1 MTADEATTAN
11 GGSNGGA
18 TGNGAGSG
26 TGTTGTTVPTGTLSL
41 AEPVACAGNNEPL
54 LCSDSAPRDCP
65 VGEQLCVVCHYF
77 PLSRALLPCRHT
89 CICAVCFSKLDRCPM
104 CRATITSY
112 FCIRTEEYLP
122 ANSTNEHKVN
132 GKPKGTP
139 AWLKEPPPIVE
150 DTEDLLRAFIL
161 EPKIPINEPKP
172 YFEPRHPSV
181 EQLYDIPQAAL
192 STRIVPE
199 RCPET
204 GKVLDF
210 IETLLLNAGSTA
222 KNSMS
227 LQREPTESLDS
238 ARGSASYF
246 PFWPGGFDEP
256 ENVLAD
262 LVPNPLFDTD
272 LKSCPPGFATGVE
285 FEAPSRS
292 DGSRLED
299 SGKGGVIDL
308 LSAIATDDGFDL
320 LSDRMQT
327 QTSDE
332 KGRHEET
339 KPLPEGIDDETLLA
353 VESERGTEGE
363 VLKISNVINNALQT
377 AEWAEMLDISK
388 PVDDFYVKIPVMAHR
403 FPFELDIFQKQAILK
418 LEEHSH
424 VFVAAHT
431 SAGKTVV
438 AEYAIAL
445 SKKHMT
451 KTIYTSPI
459 KALSN
464 QKYRDFKTTFQDVG
478 LITGDIQID
487 PTASCL
493 IMTTEILRSMLY
505 CGSDITRDLEYVIFD
520 EVHYIT
526 DSDRGY
532 VWEEVLILLPDH
544 VCIVMLSAT
553 VPNTIEFANW
563 VGKTKKKRVW
573 VVSTAKRPV
582 PLEHYLYT
590 GFGGKSKDDSFLI
603 VNEQSQF
610 VQDGYRRAKESYD
623 AKQAKNTARWNGPYS
638 QRQEQTLW
646 VGLID
651 HLRKKEKLPVV
662 SFTLSRNRC
671 DNNAEALVSCDL
683 TTAREKYAITS
694 FFQQCLQRLV
704 PADRVLPQVQQIQS
718 CLERGIG
725 IHHSGILPIL
735 KEIVEMLFARG
746 LVKILFATET
756 FAMGVNMPARTVIFD
771 STRKFDG
778 QAFRPL
784 QPSEYTQMA
793 GRAGRR
799 GLDKTGTVII
809 LCKQILPTDGELK
822 TMILGKPVRLESQFR
837 LTYAMMLYLL
847 RVELV
852 SVENMMLHSFRE
864 FDKRQQMPQSKL
876 ELSKVQEKVSDLS
889 KLSDH
894 LQPLCEFYESAND
907 YLLLRNE
914 LLPKQ
919 LCQPKA
925 INELKVGRVVV
936 VTDEHHYNKLGILL
950 SFSVQSHKDL
960 KLVVLVLDH
969 HGDGKA
975 QHAPSDT
982 LNRGTLWHQMLS
994 LALPYQTFLP
1004 EGVGGH
1010 AVLTLAP
1017 VNLVEL
1023 TKHSIKCDAN
1033 SIIRSWQNRLIPRFR
1048 DAPPSQ
1054 TTIEAIAALAE
1065 LNASVVQTGSV
1076 SGTLEL
1082 VRFQRDLTNLELTE
1096 QLKVAQDRLNRW
1108 LPYTNIADFEH
1119 EFALVYDRKQLERK
1133 LDELKYQASYE
1144 SLSLYPDYCRK
1155 LQVLQELKYIDDMQQ
1170 VAMKGRVAC
1179 EMGQNELMITEL
1191 VMRNILTVLQPAE
1204 IAALLSSLVFQ
1215 AKSDVK
1221 PKLTETLQKGEA
1233 QFREVENDIRLV
1245 ERQYGVTDVC
1255 KKEELNFALTE
1266 VVYEWARNKPFAEI
1280 MLLTDIKEGII
1291 VRCIQQLNE
1300 TLCNVKEA
1308 ARIIGDPVLHSKM
1321 EEASNAIKRDIVFA
1335 ASLYTS
1341 NTPIVIGEV

>member
-1 MTADEATTAN
+1 MSFD
-11 GGSNGGA
+11 
-18 TGNGAGSG
+18 
-26 TGTTGTTVPTGTLSL
+26 
-41 AEPVACAGNNEPL
+41 
-54 LCSDSAPRDCP
+54 
-65 VGEQLCVVCHYF
+65 
-77 PLSRALLPCRHT
+77 
-89 CICAVCFSKLDRCPM
+89 
-104 CRATITSY
+104 
-112 FCIRTEEYLP
+112 
-122 ANSTNEHKVN
+122 
-132 GKPKGTP
+132 P
-139 AWLKEPPPIVE
+139 AWLSEPPPIIE

-161 EPKIPINEPKP
+161 EPKIPIHEPKP
-172 YFEPRHPSV
+172 YFEPRHPSID
-181 EQLYDIPQAAL
+181 QLYDVPHAPII
-192 STRIVPE
+192 TRIVPD

-210 IETLLLNAGSTA
+210 VETLVQNAGSTA

-256 ENVLAD
+256 ETMLAD
-262 LVPNPLFDTD
+262 LVPSPMFEPGA

-285 FEAPSRS
+285 FEASGSVAERS
-292 DGSRLED
+292 EGIGD
-299 SGKGGVIDL
+299 GGVIDL
-308 LSAIATDDGFDL
+308 LSAIAHEDGFDL
-320 LSDRMQT
+320 LSDATT
-327 QTSDE
+327 QRE
-332 KGRHEET
+332 KNATPHEER
-339 KPLPEGIDDETLLA
+339 KLPADIDEESLLS
-353 VESERGTEGE
+353 VESKQTADGQ
-363 VLKISNVINNALQT
+363 VLQISSVSNNATQS
-377 AEWAEMLDISK
+377 AEWAEMIDISK
-388 PVDDFYVKIPVMAHR
+388 PVDDFYVKIPAMAHR

-418 LEEHSH
+418 LEEHNH

-526 DSDRGY
+526 DSDRGH

-603 VNEQSQF
+603 VNEHSQF
-610 VQDGYRRAKESYD
+610 LAQGYHRAKESCE
-623 AKQAKNTARWNGPYS
+623 ARQAKNATRRTGGPYS

-651 HLRKKEKLPVV
+651 HLQKKEKLPVV
-662 SFTLSRNRC
+662 AFTLSRNRC
-671 DNNAEALVSCDL
+671 DNNAEALMSCDL

-694 FFQQCLQRLV
+694 FFQQCLQRLI
-704 PADRVLPQVQQIQS
+704 PPDRALPQVVQMQA

-778 QAFRPL
+778 QAVRPL

-809 LCKQILPTDGELK
+809 LCKQHLPTDGELK
-822 TMILGKPVRLESQFR
+822 TMILGKPIRLESQFR

-864 FDKRQQMPQSKL
+864 FGKRQQMPQSKL
-876 ELSKVQEKVSDLS
+876 ELSKMQEKMSSLT
-889 KLSDH
+889 KLSDN
-894 LQPLCEFYESAND
+894 LKPLCEFYEAAHEYID
-907 YLLLRNE
+907 LWRE
-914 LLPKQ
+914 LMPKQ

-936 VTDEHHYNKLGILL
+936 VTDGHHYNKLGVLL
-950 SFSVQSHKDL
+950 SVSLQSHKDM

-969 HGDGKA
+969 GQTQPKPDPPHPEPLD
-975 QHAPSDT
+975 
-982 LNRGTLWHQMLS
+982 RGTLWHQMLS
-994 LALPYQTFLP
+994 LAYPYQTFLP

-1010 AVLTLAP
+1010 CVLTLGPA
-1017 VNLVEL
+1017 NLIEV
-1023 TKHSIKCDAN
+1023 TKHTIKCDASN
-1033 SIIRSWQNRLIPRFR
+1033 IIRSWENRLIPRFR

-1054 TTIEAIAALAE
+1054 ATVEAVASLAE
-1065 LNASVVQTGSV
+1065 LNAKVIEAGSV
-1076 SGTLEL
+1076 TGTLEC
-1082 VRFQRDLTNLELTE
+1082 VRFQRDLTNLELSE
-1096 QLKVAQDRLNRW
+1096 QLKIAQDRLSRW
-1108 LPYTNIADFEH
+1108 VPYTNIADFEH
-1119 EFALVYDRKQLERK
+1119 EFALVFDWKQLERK

-1144 SLSLYPDYCRK
+1144 SMSLYPDYQRK
-1155 LQVLQELKYIDDMQQ
+1155 LQVLQELKYIDEMQQ

-1191 VMRNILTVLQPAE
+1191 VMRNILTDLQPAE

-1215 AKSDVK
+1215 AKTDVQ
-1221 PKLTETLQKGEA
+1221 PKLTETLQKAEA

-1255 KKEELNFALTE
+1255 KKEELNFGLTE

-1280 MLLTDIKEGII
+1280 MVLTDIKEGII

-1300 TLCNVKEA
+1300 TLCNVKDA

-1341 NTPIVIGEV
+1341 STPIVIGEV

>member
-1 MTADEATTAN
+1 MAFNPE
-11 GGSNGGA
+11 
-18 TGNGAGSG
+18 
-26 TGTTGTTVPTGTLSL
+26 
-41 AEPVACAGNNEPL
+41 
-54 LCSDSAPRDCP
+54 
-65 VGEQLCVVCHYF
+65 
-77 PLSRALLPCRHT
+77 
-89 CICAVCFSKLDRCPM
+89 
-104 CRATITSY
+104 
-112 FCIRTEEYLP
+112 
-122 ANSTNEHKVN
+122 
-132 GKPKGTP
+132 
-139 AWLKEPPPIVE
+139 WLTKPPPVLD
-150 DTEDLLRAFIL
+150 DTDDVLRAFIL
-161 EPKIPINEPKP
+161 EPKIPTHEPKP
-172 YFEPRHPSV
+172 YFMPRTPAV
-181 EQLYDIPQAAL
+181 EQLYDIPHAPII
-192 STRIVPE
+192 TRIVPD

-210 IETLLLNAGSTA
+210 IETMVQNAGSTA

-256 ENVLAD
+256 ETVLAGI
-262 LVPNPLFDTD
+262 PSSPMFETN
-272 LKSCPPGFATGVE
+272 LKTCPPGFISGVDFPSVTSVDDQTGHTAE
-285 FEAPSRS
+285 
-292 DGSRLED
+292 GS
-299 SGKGGVIDL
+299 VVDL
-308 LSAIATDDGFDL
+308 LSAIADDDGFELEPVVQQKETTEVKSDDTMDGKKSVDIVDEDL
-320 LSDRMQT
+320 LAMDK
-327 QTSDE
+327 E
-332 KGRHEET
+332 
-339 KPLPEGIDDETLLA
+339 LPSGQVLNISTVSNTA
-353 VESERGTEGE
+353 VHS
-363 VLKISNVINNALQT
+363 

-478 LITGDIQID
+478 LITGDIQVD

-526 DSDRGY
+526 DSDRGH

-563 VGKTKKKRVW
+563 VGKTKKKRVY

-590 GFGGKSKDDSFLI
+590 GFGGKTKNDSFLI
-603 VNEQSQF
+603 VNEHSKFLQE
-610 VQDGYRRAKESYD
+610 GYRKAKESCE
-623 AKQAKNTARWNGPYS
+623 ARQVKGPAGRRSGPYS

-651 HLRKKEKLPVV
+651 YLQKKDKLPVV
-662 SFTLSRNRC
+662 AFTLSRNRC
-671 DNNAEALVSCDL
+671 DNNAEALMSCDL
-683 TTAREKYAITS
+683 TTAREKYAVTS
-694 FFQQCLQRLV
+694 FFQQCLQRLI
-704 PADRVLPQVQQIQS
+704 PPDRALPQVLQMQS

-756 FAMGVNMPARTVIFD
+756 FAMGVNMPARTVVFD

-778 QAFRPL
+778 LAVRTL
-784 QPSEYTQMA
+784 QTSEYTQMA

-809 LCKQILPTDGELK
+809 ICKQNIPTDAELN
-822 TMILGKPVRLESQFR
+822 TMILGKPIRLESQFR

-852 SVENMMLHSFRE
+852 TVENMMLHSFRE
-864 FDKRQQMPQSKL
+864 FGKRQELPKSKL
-876 ELSKVQEKVSDLS
+876 ELSKVQEKVSSLS
-889 KLSDH
+889 KLGDH
-894 LQPLCEFYESAND
+894 LAPLGGFYDAAYEYIKLWD
-907 YLLLRNE
+907 E

-925 INELKVGRVVV
+925 INELKLGRVLL
-936 VTDEHHYNKLGILL
+936 VTDRNHYNKLGILL
-950 SFSVQSHKDL
+950 SVSTQSHKEM
-960 KLVVLVLDH
+960 KLTVLVLDH
-969 HGDGKA
+969 ESA
-975 QHAPSDT
+975 VPYAPADT
-982 LNRGTLWHQMLS
+982 LDRGPLWHRMLS
-994 LALPYQTFLP
+994 LALPYATFSP

-1010 AVLTLAP
+1010 CVLTLQPAN
-1017 VNLVEL
+1017 VLEV
-1023 TKHSIKCDAN
+1023 TKHVIKCDTS
-1033 SIIRSWQNRLIPRFR
+1033 SIIRSWETRLIPRFY
-1048 DAPPSQ
+1048 DSPPSQ
-1054 TTIEAIAALAE
+1054 TTIEAVASLAE
-1065 LNASVVQTGSV
+1065 LNASVIQTGSAT
-1076 SGTLEL
+1076 GTLEC
-1082 VRFQRDLTNLELTE
+1082 VRFPRDLENLTLTE
-1096 QLKVAQDRLNRW
+1096 QLKVALGRMTQW
-1108 LPYTNIADFEH
+1108 LPYTNIANFEQ

-1133 LDELKYQASYE
+1133 LEELKFQVSYE
-1144 SLSLYPDYCRK
+1144 SMSLYPDYCRK

-1191 VMRNILTVLQPAE
+1191 VMRNILTDLQPAE

-1215 AKSDVK
+1215 AKTDVT
-1221 PKLTETLQKGEA
+1221 PTLTETLQKA
-1233 QFREVENDIRLV
+1233 VKQFMEVENDIRRV
-1245 ERQYGVTDVC
+1245 EQQFMVTDGP
-1255 KKEELNFALTE
+1255 KKEELNFGLVE
-1266 VVYEWARNKPFAEI
+1266 VVYEWACNKPFAEI
-1280 MLLTDIKEGII
+1280 MTLTDIKEGII

-1300 TLCNVKEA
+1300 TLCNVKDV

-1321 EEASNAIKRDIVFA
+1321 EEASNTIKRDIVFA
-1335 ASLYTS
+1335 ASLYIS
-1341 NTPIVIGEV
+1341 STPIVIADV

>member
-1 MTADEATTAN
+1 MSFD
-11 GGSNGGA
+11 
-18 TGNGAGSG
+18 
-26 TGTTGTTVPTGTLSL
+26 PT
-41 AEPVACAGNNEPL
+41 
-54 LCSDSAPRDCP
+54 
-65 VGEQLCVVCHYF
+65 
-77 PLSRALLPCRHT
+77 
-89 CICAVCFSKLDRCPM
+89 
-104 CRATITSY
+104 
-112 FCIRTEEYLP
+112 
-122 ANSTNEHKVN
+122 
-132 GKPKGTP
+132 
-139 AWLKEPPPIVE
+139 WLKEPPPIVE

-161 EPKIPINEPKP
+161 EPKIPLHEPKP
-172 YFEPRHPSV
+172 YFEPRHPSFD
-181 EQLYDIPQAAL
+181 QLYDIPHAPI
-192 STRIVPE
+192 STRIVPD

-210 IETLLLNAGSTA
+210 IETQVQNAGSTA

-227 LQREPTESLDS
+227 LQREPTESIDS

-256 ENVLAD
+256 ESVLAG
-262 LVPNPLFDTD
+262 LVPSPLFETD

-285 FEAPSRS
+285 FEAPPTGM
-292 DGSRLED
+292 DGARATED
-299 SGKGGVIDL
+299 SGKSGMVDL
-308 LSAIATDDGFDL
+308 LSAIA
-320 LSDRMQT
+320 S
-327 QTSDE
+327 
-332 KGRHEET
+332 EEAFVEL
-339 KPLPEGIDDETLLA
+339 LPEGLQTKLSTNDQSTQGTQQEALPAGIDEEEGLLA
-353 VESERGTEGE
+353 VTGE
-363 VLKISNVINNALQT
+363 QEAGEQVLKISTVTNNALQS

-388 PVDDFYVKIPVMAHR
+388 PVDDFYVKIPSMAHR

-526 DSDRGY
+526 DSDRGH

-603 VNEQSQF
+603 VNAQSQF
-610 VQDGYRRAKESYD
+610 VQEGYRRAKESYE
-623 AKQAKNTARWNGPYS
+623 AKQAKSTGRRNNGPYS

-651 HLRKKEKLPVV
+651 HLQKKEKLPVV
-662 SFTLSRNRC
+662 AFTLSRNRC
-671 DNNAEALVSCDL
+671 DNNAEALMSCDL

-809 LCKQILPTDGELK
+809 LCKQNLPLDGELK

-876 ELSKVQEKVSDLS
+876 ELNQVQEKMSALS

-894 LQPLCEFYESAND
+894 LQPLCEFYEAASE
-907 YLLLRNE
+907 YLNLRNE

-950 SFSVQSHKDL
+950 SVSVQSHKEL

-969 HGDGKA
+969 CASGKTQPA
-975 QHAPSDT
+975 SPET
-982 LNRGTLWHQMLS
+982 LNRGPLWHQMLS

-1017 VNLVEL
+1017 VNLIEL
-1023 TKHSIKCDAN
+1023 TKHTIKCDAN
-1033 SIIRSWQNRLIPRFR
+1033 AIIRSWEYRLIPRFR

-1054 TTIEAIAALAE
+1054 STIEAVAALAE
-1065 LNASVVQTGSV
+1065 LNATVVQAGSV
-1076 SGTLEL
+1076 TGTLEL
-1082 VRFQRDLTNLELTE
+1082 VRFPRDLTNLELSQ
-1096 QLKVAQDRLNRW
+1096 QLQTAQGRLNRW
-1108 LPYTNIADFEH
+1108 LPYTGMADFEH
-1119 EFALVYDRKQLERK
+1119 EFAVVYDRKQLERK

-1191 VMRNILTVLQPAE
+1191 VMRNILTDLQPAE

-1215 AKSDVK
+1215 AKSDVT
-1221 PKLTETLQKGEA
+1221 PKLTETLQKAEA

-1255 KKEELNFALTE
+1255 KKEELNFGLTE

-1300 TLCNVKEA
+1300 TLCNVKDA

-1341 NTPIVIGEV
+1341 STPIVIGDV

>member
-1 MTADEATTAN
+1 MSFD
-11 GGSNGGA
+11 
-18 TGNGAGSG
+18 
-26 TGTTGTTVPTGTLSL
+26 
-41 AEPVACAGNNEPL
+41 
-54 LCSDSAPRDCP
+54 
-65 VGEQLCVVCHYF
+65 
-77 PLSRALLPCRHT
+77 
-89 CICAVCFSKLDRCPM
+89 
-104 CRATITSY
+104 
-112 FCIRTEEYLP
+112 
-122 ANSTNEHKVN
+122 
-132 GKPKGTP
+132 P
-139 AWLKEPPPIVE
+139 AWLTNPPPIAE
-150 DTEDLLRAFIL
+150 DTDDLLRAFIL
-161 EPKIPINEPKP
+161 EPNIPVHKPKP
-172 YFEPRHPSV
+172 FFVPRHITP
-181 EQLYDIPQAAL
+181 EQLYDVPHAPI

-210 IETLLLNAGSTA
+210 IETVVQNAGSTA

-238 ARGSASYF
+238 ARGNASYF

-256 ENVLAD
+256 ETVLSY
-262 LVPNPLFDTD
+262 LPSNPMFETN
-272 LKSCPPGFATGVE
+272 LKSCPPGFATGVD
-285 FEAPSRS
+285 FGTR
-292 DGSRLED
+292 DGDGGLVESTAD
-299 SGKGGVIDL
+299 GGVIDL
-308 LSAIATDDGFDL
+308 LSAIAGEEGFEL
-320 LSDRMQT
+320 LSEEVSKT
-327 QTSDE
+327 DE
-332 KGRHEET
+332 ESST
-339 KPLPEGIDDETLLA
+339 KPHDSMKSLPEGIIDEGLLA
-353 VESERGTEGE
+353 VDKSEQQQ
-363 VLKISNVINNALQT
+363 VLKISNVNNNELKS
-377 AEWAEMLDISK
+377 AEWAEMIDISK
-388 PVDDFYVKIPVMAHR
+388 PVDDFYAKIPVMAHR

-418 LEEHSH
+418 LEEHNH

-526 DSDRGY
+526 DSDRGH

-603 VNEQSQF
+603 VNEHSQF
-610 VQDGYRRAKESYD
+610 EQGGYRRAKEAHE
-623 AKQAKNTARWNGPYS
+623 AKQTKNATRRTGPYS

-651 HLRKKEKLPVV
+651 HLQKKEKLPVV
-662 SFTLSRNRC
+662 AFTLSRKRC
-671 DNNAEALVSCDL
+671 DNNAEALMSCDL

-694 FFQQCLQRLV
+694 FFQQCLQRLI
-704 PADRVLPQVQQIQS
+704 PPDRALPQVLQIQS

-778 QAFRPL
+778 QSVRPL

-809 LCKQILPTDGELK
+809 LCKQNLPTEPELK

-837 LTYAMMLYLL
+837 LTYAMILYLL

-864 FDKRQQMPQSKL
+864 FGKRQQIPQSKL
-876 ELSKVQEKVSDLS
+876 ELSKVQEKVSALS

-894 LQPLCEFYESAND
+894 VLPLCEFYEAANVYID
-907 YLLLRNE
+907 LWNE
-914 LLPKQ
+914 LQPKQ

-925 INELKVGRVVV
+925 INEFKVGRILV
-936 VTDEHHYNKLGILL
+936 VTEKNHYNKLGILL
-950 SFSVQSHKDL
+950 SVSMQSHKEM

-969 HGDGKA
+969 QTKDRTGDA
-975 QHAPSDT
+975 HPET
-982 LNRGTLWHQMLS
+982 LDRGPLWHRMLS
-994 LALPYQTFLP
+994 LALPNQTFLP

-1010 AVLTLAP
+1010 CVLTLAP
-1017 VNLVEL
+1017 TNVIEV
-1023 TKHSIKCDAN
+1023 TKHTIKCDGN
-1033 SIIRSWQNRLIPRFR
+1033 SILRSWENRLIPRFR

-1054 TTIEAIAALAE
+1054 TTIEAVASLAE
-1065 LNASVVQTGSV
+1065 LNASVVQTGSAT
-1076 SGTLEL
+1076 GTLEC
-1082 VRFQRDLTNLELTE
+1082 VRFQRDLTNLELSE
-1096 QLKVAQDRLNRW
+1096 QLKVAQQRLAQW

-1119 EFALVYDRKQLERK
+1119 EFALVFDRKQLERK
-1133 LDELKYQASYE
+1133 LEELTYQVSYE
-1144 SLSLYPDYCRK
+1144 SMSLYPDYCRK
-1155 LQVLQELKYIDDMQQ
+1155 LKVLQELKYIDDMQQ

-1191 VMRNILTVLQPAE
+1191 VMRNILTDLQPAE

-1215 AKSDVK
+1215 AKTEVT
-1221 PKLTETLQKGEA
+1221 PNLTESLKKAEG

-1245 ERQYGVTDVC
+1245 ERQFDVTDAL
-1255 KKEELNFALTE
+1255 KKEELNFGLTE

-1280 MLLTDIKEGII
+1280 MVLTDIKEGII

-1300 TLCNVKEA
+1300 TLCNVKDA

-1341 NTPIVIGEV
+1341 STPIVISEV

>member
-1 MTADEATTAN
+1 MSFD
-11 GGSNGGA
+11 
-18 TGNGAGSG
+18 
-26 TGTTGTTVPTGTLSL
+26 
-41 AEPVACAGNNEPL
+41 
-54 LCSDSAPRDCP
+54 
-65 VGEQLCVVCHYF
+65 
-77 PLSRALLPCRHT
+77 
-89 CICAVCFSKLDRCPM
+89 
-104 CRATITSY
+104 
-112 FCIRTEEYLP
+112 
-122 ANSTNEHKVN
+122 
-132 GKPKGTP
+132 P
-139 AWLKEPPPIVE
+139 AWLSEPPPIIE
-150 DTEDLLRAFIL
+150 DTEDVLRAFIL
-161 EPKIPINEPKP
+161 EPKIPIHEPKP
-172 YFEPRHPSV
+172 YFEPRHPSPD
-181 EQLYDIPQAAL
+181 QLYNVPHAPII
-192 STRIVPE
+192 TRIVPE

-210 IETLLLNAGSTA
+210 VETAVQNAGSTA

-227 LQREPTESLDS
+227 LQREPTESLDNI
-238 ARGSASYF
+238 RGSASYF

-256 ENVLAD
+256 EAMLAN
-262 LVPNPLFDTD
+262 LVPSLMFETGN
-272 LKSCPPGFATGVE
+272 LKSCPPGFATGVTFAE
-285 FEAPSRS
+285 SGTE
-292 DGSRLED
+292 GKQNED
-299 SGKGGVIDL
+299 SDEGGVIDL
-308 LSAIATDDGFDL
+308 LSAIAQEDSFDL
-320 LSDRMQT
+320 LL
-327 QTSDE
+327 DE
-332 KGRHEET
+332 QREKNATPNELHNLPADINEES
-339 KPLPEGIDDETLLA
+339 LLLDKEPRNHQENKEPT
-353 VESERGTEGE
+353 VGQ
-363 VLKISNVINNALQT
+363 VLKISNITNNAIET
-377 AEWAEMLDISK
+377 ADWAEMIDISK

-526 DSDRGY
+526 DSDRGH

-553 VPNTIEFANW
+553 VPNTLEFANW
-563 VGKTKKKRVW
+563 VGKTKQKRVW

-603 VNEQSQF
+603 VNEHSQF
-610 VQDGYRRAKESYD
+610 LAQGYQRAKESCD
-623 AKQAKNTARWNGPYS
+623 ARQAKNATHRSGGPYS

-646 VGLID
+646 VGLIQ
-651 HLRKKEKLPVV
+651 HLQKKEKLPVV
-662 SFTLSRNRC
+662 AFTLSRNRC
-671 DNNAEALVSCDL
+671 DNNAEALMSCDL

-694 FFQQCLQRLV
+694 FFQQCLQRLI
-704 PADRVLPQVQQIQS
+704 PPDRALPQVIQMQT

-778 QAFRPL
+778 QNVRTL

-809 LCKQILPTDGELK
+809 LCKQMLPTDAELK
-822 TMILGKPVRLESQFR
+822 TMILGKPIRLESQFR

-864 FDKRQQMPQSKL
+864 FGKRQEMPKSKL
-876 ELSKVQEKVSDLS
+876 ELSKVQEKISAMS
-889 KLSDH
+889 KLSDN
-894 LQPLCEFYESAND
+894 LKPLCEFYEAANV
-907 YLLLRNE
+907 YIGLWNE
-914 LLPKQ
+914 LMPKL

-936 VTDEHHYNKLGILL
+936 ATDRHHYNKLGLLL
-950 SFSVQSHKDL
+950 SVTVQSHMDM

-969 HGDGKA
+969 EQA
-975 QHAPSDT
+975 QQKSIDT
-982 LNRGTLWHQMLS
+982 SHPESLDRGTLWHQMLS
-994 LALPYQTFLP
+994 LAYPYKTFNP

-1010 AVLTLAP
+1010 CVLTLRP
-1017 VNLVEL
+1017 SNLIEV
-1023 TKHSIKCDAN
+1023 TKHTIKCDASN
-1033 SIIRSWQNRLIPRFR
+1033 IIRSWENRLIPRFR

-1054 TTIEAIAALAE
+1054 ATVAAVASLAE
-1065 LNASVVQTGSV
+1065 LNAKVLEAGSI
-1076 SGTLEL
+1076 TDALEC
-1082 VRFQRDLTNLELTE
+1082 VRFQHDLTSLTLW
-1096 QLKVAQDRLNRW
+1096 QHLKVAQNQLNPW
-1108 LPYTNIADFEH
+1108 VPYTNIAGFEH
-1119 EFALVYDRKQLERK
+1119 EFALVFDRKQLERK
-1133 LDELKYQASYE
+1133 LYELKYQASYE
-1144 SLSLYPDYCRK
+1144 SMSLYPDYRRK
-1155 LQVLQELKYIDDMQQ
+1155 LQVLQELKYIDEMQQ
-1170 VAMKGRVAC
+1170 VTMKGRVAC

-1191 VMRNILTVLQPAE
+1191 VMRNILTDLQPAE

-1215 AKSDVK
+1215 AKTDVQ
-1221 PKLTETLQKGEA
+1221 PKLTETLQKAEA
-1233 QFREVENDIRLV
+1233 QFREVENDILQV

-1255 KKEELNFALTE
+1255 KKEELNFGLTE

-1280 MLLTDIKEGII
+1280 MVLTDVKEGII

-1300 TLCNVKEA
+1300 TLCNVKDA
-1308 ARIIGDPVLHSKM
+1308 ARLIGEPVLNSKM

-1341 NTPIVIGEV
+1341 STPIVIGEV

>member
-1 MTADEATTAN
+1 MSFD
-11 GGSNGGA
+11 
-18 TGNGAGSG
+18 
-26 TGTTGTTVPTGTLSL
+26 PT
-41 AEPVACAGNNEPL
+41 
-54 LCSDSAPRDCP
+54 
-65 VGEQLCVVCHYF
+65 
-77 PLSRALLPCRHT
+77 
-89 CICAVCFSKLDRCPM
+89 
-104 CRATITSY
+104 
-112 FCIRTEEYLP
+112 
-122 ANSTNEHKVN
+122 
-132 GKPKGTP
+132 
-139 AWLKEPPPIVE
+139 WLKEPPPIVE

-161 EPKIPINEPKP
+161 EPKIPIHEPKP
-172 YFEPRHPSV
+172 YFEPRHPSFD
-181 EQLYDIPQAAL
+181 QLYDIPHAPI
-192 STRIVPE
+192 STRIVPD

-210 IETLLLNAGSTA
+210 IETQVQNAGSTA

-227 LQREPTESLDS
+227 LQREPTESIDS

-256 ENVLAD
+256 ESVLAG
-262 LVPNPLFDTD
+262 LVPSPLFETD

-285 FEAPSRS
+285 FEAPPTGT
-292 DGSRLED
+292 DGARATED
-299 SGKGGVIDL
+299 SGKSGMVDL
-308 LSAIATDDGFDL
+308 LSAIA
-320 LSDRMQT
+320 S
-327 QTSDE
+327 
-332 KGRHEET
+332 EEAFVEL
-339 KPLPEGIDDETLLA
+339 LPEGLQTKLSTNDQSTQGTQQEHSQPLPAGIDEEEGLLA
-353 VESERGTEGE
+353 VTGE
-363 VLKISNVINNALQT
+363 QEAGEQVLKISTVSNNALQS

-388 PVDDFYVKIPVMAHR
+388 PVDDFYVKIPTMAHR

-526 DSDRGY
+526 DSDRGH

-603 VNEQSQF
+603 VNAQSQF
-610 VQDGYRRAKESYD
+610 VQDGYRRAKESYE
-623 AKQAKNTARWNGPYS
+623 AKQAKSTGRRTNGPYS

-651 HLRKKEKLPVV
+651 HLQKKEKLPVV
-662 SFTLSRNRC
+662 AFTLSRNRC
-671 DNNAEALVSCDL
+671 DNNAEALMSCDL

-809 LCKQILPTDGELK
+809 LCKQNLPLDGELK

-876 ELSKVQEKVSDLS
+876 ELNQVQEKMSALS

-894 LQPLCEFYESAND
+894 LQPLCEFYEAASE
-907 YLLLRNE
+907 YLNLRNE

-936 VTDEHHYNKLGILL
+936 VTDEHLYNKLGILL
-950 SFSVQSHKDL
+950 SVSVQSHKEL

-969 HGDGKA
+969 CASGKTQPA
-975 QHAPSDT
+975 SPET
-982 LNRGTLWHQMLS
+982 LNRGPLWHQMLS

-1017 VNLVEL
+1017 VNLIEL
-1023 TKHSIKCDAN
+1023 TKHTIKCDAN
-1033 SIIRSWQNRLIPRFR
+1033 GIIRSWEYRLIPRFR

-1054 TTIEAIAALAE
+1054 STIEAVAALAE
-1065 LNASVVQTGSV
+1065 LNATVVQAGSV
-1076 SGTLEL
+1076 TGTLEL
-1082 VRFQRDLTNLELTE
+1082 VRFPRDLTNLELTQ
-1096 QLKVAQDRLNRW
+1096 QLQTAQGRLNRW
-1108 LPYTNIADFEH
+1108 LPYTGMADFEH
-1119 EFALVYDRKQLERK
+1119 EFAVVYDRKQLERK

-1191 VMRNILTVLQPAE
+1191 VMRNILTDLQPAE

-1215 AKSDVK
+1215 AKSDVT
-1221 PKLTETLQKGEA
+1221 PKLTETLQKAEA

-1255 KKEELNFALTE
+1255 KKEELNFGLTE

-1300 TLCNVKEA
+1300 TLCNVKDA

-1341 NTPIVIGEV
+1341 STPIVIGEV

>member
-1 MTADEATTAN
+1 MSFD
-11 GGSNGGA
+11 
-18 TGNGAGSG
+18 
-26 TGTTGTTVPTGTLSL
+26 
-41 AEPVACAGNNEPL
+41 
-54 LCSDSAPRDCP
+54 
-65 VGEQLCVVCHYF
+65 
-77 PLSRALLPCRHT
+77 
-89 CICAVCFSKLDRCPM
+89 
-104 CRATITSY
+104 
-112 FCIRTEEYLP
+112 
-122 ANSTNEHKVN
+122 
-132 GKPKGTP
+132 P
-139 AWLKEPPPIVE
+139 AWIKDPSRCPPIVE

-161 EPKIPINEPKP
+161 EPKIPIHEPKP
-172 YFEPRHPSV
+172 YFEPRHPSTDL
-181 EQLYDIPQAAL
+181 LYDIPHAPII
-192 STRIVPE
+192 TRIVPE

-210 IETLLLNAGSTA
+210 IETVVQNAGSTA

-246 PFWPGGFDEP
+246 PFWPGGFEEP
-256 ENVLAD
+256 EAMLANI
-262 LVPNPLFDTD
+262 VPSPMFDTN

-285 FEAPSRS
+285 FETNDTEGERT
-292 DGSRLED
+292 E
-299 SGKGGVIDL
+299 GKVGGVIDL
-308 LSAIATDDGFDL
+308 LSAIGSEEGFDL
-320 LSDRMQT
+320 FSET
-327 QTSDE
+327 QPKSVTSELTDQQKDLPKDE
-332 KGRHEET
+332 DEE
-339 KPLPEGIDDETLLA
+339 GLLA
-353 VESERGTEGE
+353 VDRANAETQ
-363 VLKISNVINNALQT
+363 VLKISNVSNNAVQS

-464 QKYRDFKTTFQDVG
+464 QKYRDFRTTFQDVG

-487 PTASCL
+487 PNASCL

-526 DSDRGY
+526 DSDRGH

-603 VNEQSQF
+603 VNEHNQF
-610 VQDGYRRAKESYD
+610 LVPGYQRAKESCE
-623 AKQAKNTARWNGPYS
+623 ARQAKNTTRRTGPYS

-651 HLRKKEKLPVV
+651 HLQKKEKLPVV
-662 SFTLSRNRC
+662 AFTLSRNRC
-671 DNNAEALVSCDL
+671 DNNAEALMSCDL
-683 TTAREKYAITS
+683 TTAREKYAINC
-694 FFQQCLQRLV
+694 FFQQCMQRLI
-704 PADRVLPQVQQIQS
+704 PPDRALPQVVQMQS

-778 QAFRPL
+778 QAVRPL

-809 LCKQILPTDGELK
+809 LCKQNLPTDAELK

-864 FDKRQQMPQSKL
+864 FDKRLQMPQSKL
-876 ELSKVQEKVSDLS
+876 ELSKMQEKVSALT
-889 KLSDH
+889 KLSDN
-894 LQPLCEFYESAND
+894 LKPLCEFYETANV
-907 YLLLRNE
+907 YIELWNE

-925 INELKVGRVVV
+925 INELKVGRVLV
-936 VTDEHHYNKLGILL
+936 VTDKHHYNKLGILL
-950 SFSVQSHKDL
+950 SVSLQSHKDM

-969 HGDGKA
+969 QTKK
-975 QHAPSDT
+975 SDSGQQET
-982 LNRGTLWHQMLS
+982 GLDRGTLWHRMLS

-1010 AVLTLAP
+1010 CVLTLTP
-1017 VNLVEL
+1017 SNLIEV
-1023 TKHSIKCDAN
+1023 TKHTIKCDAN
-1033 SIIRSWQNRLIPRFR
+1033 NIIRSWENRLIPRFR

-1054 TTIEAIAALAE
+1054 STVEAVASLAE
-1065 LNASVVQTGSV
+1065 LNATVVQTGSV
-1076 SGTLEL
+1076 TGTLEC
-1082 VRFQRDLTNLELTE
+1082 VRFQRDLTNLELSE
-1096 QLKVAQDRLNRW
+1096 QLKVAQEQLSRW
-1108 LPYTNIADFEH
+1108 VPYTNIADFEH
-1119 EFALVYDRKQLERK
+1119 EFALVFDRKQLERK

-1144 SLSLYPDYCRK
+1144 SMSLYPDYCRK

-1191 VMRNILTVLQPAE
+1191 VMRNILTDLQPAE

-1215 AKSDVK
+1215 AKTDVT
-1221 PKLTETLQKGEA
+1221 PKLTETLQKAEA

-1245 ERQYGVTDVC
+1245 ERQYGVTDVA
-1255 KKEELNFALTE
+1255 KKEELNFGLTE

-1280 MLLTDIKEGII
+1280 MVLTDIKEGII

-1300 TLCNVKEA
+1300 TLCNVKDA

-1341 NTPIVIGEV
+1341 STPIVIGDV